1 MLTPERTAL
10 VLLAAG
16 GSQRFGVHD
25 KLAMPLL
32 GKPLAL
38 HAVDV
43 LEDLPFRMRVAV
55 VSETDVDFAAF
66 GYQAVHN
73 VEPHIGQS
81 RSLCLGV
88 SAARD
93 AGAEAVLVALA
104 DMPLVTAAHVRG
116 LFGAAEEDAAT
127 IVASSDG
134 VKPCPPALFGRHWF
148 AALLDLHGD
157 HGARDLIRR
166 GRLVVTSPAE
176 LADVDTP
183 EDLEQLCALYGP

>member
-16 GSQRFGVHD
+16 RSQRFGVYD
-25 KLAMPLL
+25 KLAMPFL

-43 LEDLPFRMRVAV
+43 LEDLPFLMRVAV
-55 VSETDVDFAAF
+55 VSGTEVDFAAF
-66 GYQAVHN
+66 GYQPVHN
-73 VEPHIGQS
+73 AEPNLGQS
-81 RSLCLGV
+81 RSLNLGV
-88 SAARD
+88 AAARD

-116 LFGAAEEDAAT
+116 LFGAAEDAAT

-148 AALLDLHGD
+148 PALMDLHGD

-183 EDLEQLCALYGP
+183 EDLEQLCALRGA